1 MVSVNSINPA
11 AEKLT
16 QLRNRIV
23 YSVVEGSF
31 KKYKT
36 AAKECAKYTLENY
49 ELAKKTKSPELK
61 VPVFSNVGL
70 NMMNI
75 WFLNLFRKKS
85 PEEKA
90 LRKMQKEEKARDYA
104 DKFMKQV

>member
-1 MVSVNSINPA
+1 MVSVNSVNPA

-16 QLRNRIV
+16 RLRNRVV

-49 ELAKKTKSPELK
+49 ELAKKTKSPQLK
-61 VPVFSNVGL
+61 APIFSEVGL
-70 NMMNI
+70 NMMKI

-90 LRKMQKEEKARDYA
+90 LRKMQKEEKARAYA